1 MSGRQR
7 FASPDARSI
16 TAYDARMTASALNAQ
31 HRAFEPAVSAGM
43 SPRAIDQLLAFY
55 DEPHRSYHSRVHVQ
69 EMLDASL
76 ADGARLSAAQVLAVL
91 AHDAVY
97 VPGAPRGSNETLS
110 AQLLKVYARS
120 VAAAVVDAAAAI
132 IHDTIDHQPRHA
144 ESPTVL
150 DLDLMRLGAEPA
162 AFERY
167 SREVFFEQRPLITL
181 ADDDAAWHW
190 FDQRRAQFFET
201 MLARPQIYRQPQM
214 RAAYEQRCRQNLSAV
229 VARVKSAETPVQAR

>member
-7 FASPDARSI
+7 FTASGPQNLA
-16 TAYDARMTASALNAQ
+16 AYDSRMTASALNAQ
-31 HRAFEPAVSAGM
+31 HRGFEPAVSAGM
-43 SPRAIDQLLAFY
+43 SPLAIDQLLAFY
-55 DEPHRSYHSRVHVQ
+55 DEPHRSYHTRLHVQ

-76 ADGARLSAAQVLAVL
+76 AADGRLSVAQLLAVL

-110 AQLLKVYARS
+110 AQLLKVYARG
-120 VAAAVVDAAAAI
+120 VAAAIVDAAAAI

-144 ESPTVL
+144 ESPAVL

-162 AFERY
+162 AFERF
-167 SREVFFEQRPLITL
+167 SREVFFEQRPLIML
-181 ADDDAAWHW
+181 DDDDAAWRW

-201 MLARPQIYRQPQM
+201 MLARPQIYRQPHM
-214 RAAYEQRCRQNLSAV
+214 RATYEERCRQNLTAIV
-229 VARVKSAETPVQAR
+229 ERVKSAETAERTR